1 VTGSTKL
8 DTREADAIQGSD
20 DDARLAGAQ
29 DGGKEAE
36 PAFFDRRRIIQTI
49 VIVLLL
55 VAGIYI
61 LLPKVVGLED
71 SLATLDDGDPLWIA
85 VAFVLTVLISASYI
99 ALFRG
104 VVGENVL
111 HLEWR
116 EAYEISMASLAASRL
131 FSGGGAGGIVLTY
144 WALRKAGMERRE
156 SACRMV
162 AFLALLYS
170 VYLVS
175 LVVFGILLRTGILAG
190 SAPPGL
196 TIVPAVIG
204 GSLIALLGLIAL
216 IPADIDRR
224 LARWSAGHRFGRLA
238 RRLITVPDTLAR
250 GIRTAVAFVREPR
263 RGSMALAGSIGFWA
277 ANIAALWASF
287 KAFDVHVTLGV
298 IVQGYFVGMVANLI
312 PGAPGGVGTVDAGMI
327 GAYVLFGLPG
337 ASVFAAVLIYRL
349 FAFWLPVLPGFI
361 AFLQLRRTVA
371 RWDRERAEGGPVA
384 AEAAG

>member
-20 DDARLAGAQ
+20 DDARTAVAE

-36 PAFFDRRRIIQTI
+36 PALFDRRRIIQTI
-49 VIVLLL
+49 VIVLVL

-61 LLPKVVGLED
+61 LLPKIVGLED
-71 SLATLDDGDPLWIA
+71 SLAKLDDGDPLWIA

-104 VVGENVL
+104 IVGENVL

-175 LVVFGILLRTGILAG
+175 LVVFGILLRTGVLAG

-196 TIVPAVIG
+196 TIVPAAIA
-204 GSLIALLGLIAL
+204 GSLIALFGLIAL
-216 IPADIDRR
+216 IPADVDRR
-224 LARWSAGHRFGRLA
+224 LARWSAGYRFGRIA
-238 RRLITVPDTLAR
+238 RRLITVPDTLAQ

-371 RWDRERAEGGPVA
+371 RWEREGDKAVPIA